1 MKHSGRALN
10 AMATVSA
17 AVLTLACGGGGAPG
31 ERGQGGDM
39 STAAPDT
46 MTLFVTDTIGLEM
59 GDSLYVFGSIMQA
72 GYDPGGDIL
81 ALDLQKGFVSVYSS
95 DGSWAGTV
103 GSRGPGPGE
112 FEIPTSFAVFPDGGV
127 AVTDIVGRDV
137 SFFDPS
143 RSYTGTL
150 SGFQWGPPMSIA
162 GAPDGSLIGQ
172 GITMTFTDEGVEGS
186 QDLARWG
193 DLADPEP
200 TEVYLSIPMEMN
212 LTGDQG
218 AEART
223 GPTIDF
229 AVGTDGNIAVV
240 EVSDTLFG
248 LALLSPDGTELMSI
262 EEERDRVPLTQ
273 EELDAGA
280 LGLSLTITDGTASAS
295 TSRIEDV
302 YPYRNVIQS
311 VGIDSENRIW
321 VELGCG
327 EAPFF
332 EVYDCDGNLL
342 FDAVVDAGFDNIDR
356 PSFSITPYGMLAFDR
371 DPLDYP
377 KIYLLEPAE

>member
-1 MKHSGRALN
+1 MTRSGRVLTAIAALS
-10 AMATVSA
+10 T
-17 AVLTLACGGGGAPG
+17 AVLTMACGEGGAPG
-31 ERGQGGDM
+31 EQGGGP
-39 STAAPDT
+39 STVAPDT
-46 MTLFVTDTIGLEM
+46 VTLCVTDTIGLEM
-59 GDSLYVFGSIMQA
+59 GDSLYVFGSLMQA
-72 GYDPGGDIL
+72 GYSPDGDIL
-81 ALDLQKGFVSVYSS
+81 VLDLQKGFLSVYTS
-95 DGSWAGTV
+95 DGVYEGTV
-103 GSRGPGPGE
+103 GSHGPGPGE
-112 FEIPTSFAVFPDGGV
+112 FEIPTAFAVFPDGGV

-162 GAPDGSLIGQ
+162 GTPDGSIIGQ
-172 GITMTFTDEGVEGS
+172 SITMSFTDDGVEGS
-186 QDLARWG
+186 QDLARWS
-193 DLADPEP
+193 DLSSPEP
-200 TEVYLSIPMEMN
+200 TEVYMSLPMDMD

-218 AEART
+218 AEVRT
-223 GPTIDF
+223 GPTIDY
-229 AVGTDGNIAVV
+229 AVGTDGSIAVA
-240 EVSDTLFG
+240 EISDTLFS
-248 LALLSPDGTELMSI
+248 LALLSPDGIELMSI

-280 LGLSLTITDGTASAS
+280 LALSLTITDGTASAS
-295 TSRIEDV
+295 TSRIEDI

-311 VGIDSENRIW
+311 VGIDAENRIW
-321 VELGCG
+321 VELGYG

-332 EVYDCDGNLL
+332 EVFDGDGNLL

-377 KIYLLEPAE
+377 KIYLLQPAD